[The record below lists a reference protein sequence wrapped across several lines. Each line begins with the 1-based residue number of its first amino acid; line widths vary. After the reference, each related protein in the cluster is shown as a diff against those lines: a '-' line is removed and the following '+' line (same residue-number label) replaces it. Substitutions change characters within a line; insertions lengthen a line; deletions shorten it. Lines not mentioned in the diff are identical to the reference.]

1 MIKLV
6 DAVRSVLESTVK
18 SGSERVENI
27 HHLVLEYA
35 RGFIGEEGDLPE
47 GERQQVDR
55 DSIYQLVRD
64 ITAELGG
71 FADDLLDVAEEVRD
85 ASRNTA
91 APPTGAGKDKQP

>member
-18 SGSERVENI
+18 SGSGRVENI
-27 HHLVLEYA
+27 HNLVVDYA
-35 RGFIGEEGDLPE
+35 RSFIGEESKLPE
-47 GERQQVDR
+47 GERKEVDR

-71 FADDLLDVAEEVRD
+71 FADDMLDVAEEVRD
-85 ASRNTA
+85 ASKNTA
-91 APPTGAGKDKQP
+91 PTSKDRDGA